1 MRKSHWT
8 IRFSLYSVF
17 FLATA
22 WVSLVGFSRF
32 VIYKTEVSDR
42 NWVPEMQI
50 RELMEYHGTQVLK
63 ITQDEVYVFRNA
75 KWIPVLKRIHG

>member
-1 MRKSHWT
+1 MRNRHWM
-8 IRFSLYSVF
+8 IRIALYTVL

-22 WVSLVGFSRF
+22 WGSLVGLSRF

-42 NWVPEMQI
+42 TWVPEIQI

-75 KWIPVLKRIHG
+75 KWIPVLKRIGS